1 MGVLIGIVGKPSSGK
16 TTFLNA
22 LCGTSAKTGD
32 YPFTT
37 IDPNQGVGFVTT
49 PCVCNELNVTCQP
62 RNSECIDRIRKIP
75 IKLIDVAGLVPGA
88 YKGRG
93 MGNQFL
99 ADLAQADI
107 LIHVV
112 DASGSLNEEGENVEP
127 GSHDPMIDISFLE
140 DEITQWMNGILKKD
154 WNRAIRKAQ
163 TEQKNIIDFITEKFT
178 GLKITKS
185 DILHAVNESNLD
197 LKNVQNWT
205 DEEILKLCN
214 SVQKIGKPI
223 LIAANKIDK
232 PTSKS
237 HLENLQ
243 NMFGNFVIPTTALTD
258 LVLKN
263 LNTQRKINYI
273 SESGKLEIIDELS
286 TKEQQII
293 LKIEKEILLPYKT
306 TGVFETLNRA
316 VFDVLKL
323 IPVYP
328 VADSTHYSDQDGRI
342 LPEVFLVKEGTT
354 VKELA
359 GIIHQD
365 LFKNF
370 IYGVDAKT
378 NRKLSDKSVI
388 KFGDVIRIV
397 AAV

>member
-306 TGVFETLNRA
+306 TGIFETLNRA

-328 VADSTHYSDQDGRI
+328 VADS
-342 LPEVFLVKEGTT
+342 
-354 VKELA
+354 
-359 GIIHQD
+359 
-365 LFKNF
+365 
-370 IYGVDAKT
+370 
-378 NRKLSDKSVI
+378 
-388 KFGDVIRIV
+388 
-397 AAV
+397 